1 MTKRLIAGSAFVG
14 LALATLL
21 ASPAH
26 ALDLDVTGA
35 EFNFANPGGVDRL
48 VAAGV
53 GDNFLYTNV
62 ATVDGNQIDARV
74 TIGAVS
80 ASSVAER
87 QFAFFDEEAVEN
99 HNFLNGGSL
108 TIGCYSNQES
118 RDAWDSDGFYDYDEF
133 TESDRLQE
141 AIVRTVDH
149 FEDDETD
156 PGINTRLALCGDE
169 DNLPPS
175 SSAVITVDFLV
186 AGSPVTLNNLVVNV
200 QDVDSQ
206 QSVVFSAPKPS
217 SFEVT
222 PTSQLE
228 ISDDLSSTTFYGE
241 ESASD
246 DPDYAVDLFYDGVQS
261 LTYEFIL
268 PEGDSTASLSVMFES
283 FFNPADSED
292 LAPTGP
298 NDSAAWALPLIGLG
312 VLTAG
317 LFVARRSRYSI
328 RISD

>member
-1 MTKRLIAGSAFVG
+1 MTKRLIAGSAFAG

-26 ALDLDVTGA
+26 ALNLDVTGA

-87 QFAFFDEEAVEN
+87 EFEFYDSFEVSSQNDRN
-99 HNFLNGGSL
+99 NQNL
-108 TIGCYSNQES
+108 TVGCYSNQAF
-118 RDAWDSDGFYDYDEF
+118 RDALDLGDFYDYDLF
-133 TESDRLQE
+133 AESDRLQNGL
-141 AIVRTVDH
+141 VRTGDH

-156 PGINTRLALCGDE
+156 PGINTRVALCGDE

-175 SSAVITVDFLV
+175 SSVEITVDFLV
-186 AGSPVTLNNLVVNV
+186 GGSPVTLRNLVVNV

-206 QSVVFSAPKPS
+206 QSVIFSAPKPS
-217 SFEVT
+217 SFELST
-222 PTSQLE
+222 TSQ
-228 ISDDLSSTTFYGE
+228 IDVSNDFSSTTFYGE
-241 ESASD
+241 ASSSESD
-246 DPDYAVDLFYDGVQS
+246 DPDHAADLYYDSVDS
-261 LTYEFIL
+261 LTYEFVL
-268 PEGDSTASLSVMFES
+268 PEGDPSASLSVMFES

-292 LAPTGP
+292 LAPTGL
-298 NDSAAWALPLIGLG
+298 NDSAALAIPLIGLG
-312 VLTAG
+312 VLAAG
-317 LFVARRSRYSI
+317 LFVARRSRETA
-328 RISD
+328 RP